1 MAQILK
7 RDDLLA
13 RLWYFAPSVPV
24 PLTMLTATIASLLPQ
39 LSPEEHFEQVAMVA
53 AGLMQDDLIVFD
65 RNEYTIML
73 TAAGQQA
80 AENLPDLIRQA
91 AADPI
96 ERIMSEWKQLLSAGD
111 TEDLSATAQRW
122 EAHTT
127 HVGRRASQRGDD
139 KIAAGMA
146 LYVGEAAMQRRDL
159 GTATEAAQRAL
170 QAGRRIK
177 AAIVEVLALDLLSR
191 VAFYQGD
198 LPAAARHAQAAW
210 RIARTRAPKQQ
221 VSTALRLAGVLID
234 LGRHEQAIQILA
246 PLAERARQGTVS
258 LTRSQHTS
266 LLQCYGTSLTER
278 GNASAGLSA
287 LREAVALAQ
296 SGDEGT
302 EIVSALTDLA
312 IALGRS
318 GQLQEAVATFEE
330 ALQAAQRY
338 EAFSPTVALGL
349 WNFAQVL
356 IDSGNLARAR
366 GLLQRAQTM
375 ARLTRAAA
383 DVQATIADDLARLD
397 ALE

>member
-1 MAQILK
+1 
-7 RDDLLA
+7 
-13 RLWYFAPSVPV
+13 
-24 PLTMLTATIASLLPQ
+24 MLTATIASLLPQ

-80 AENLPDLIRQA
+80 AENLPDPIRQA
-91 AADPI
+91 AADPV

-127 HVGRRASQRGDD
+127 HVGQRASQRGDD

-356 IDSGNLARAR
+356 TDSGNLARAR
-366 GLLQRAQTM
+366 RLLQRAQTM